1 MSDLLASAP
10 PVVALAEVSALLAAQ
25 FGLSGGLV
33 RLTSER
39 DFNLRL
45 DARGRRFVVKFANK
59 AEPRGVTDFQTSAL
73 LYLED
78 KGLPV
83 PRVVRC
89 LSGAVAVETE
99 FGLMRVLTY
108 LEGRPMHEVPRTLA
122 LAAAMGAMAARVTLG
137 LAGFSHPAADYV
149 LQWDIRRAGALRPM
163 LPFVADDLRGVCA
176 GVLDRFDADIAPRL
190 ADCRW
195 QVVHNDLN
203 PHNVLVDPADAARIA
218 GVLDF
223 GDMVWTALVCDLA
236 VAASYQV
243 DPGDALGSL
252 AGFVAGYSRILPL
265 TAAERGLVAD
275 LTAVRMVTTLC
286 IASKRAAAYPGN
298 ADYILRNVP
307 AARDGLLALT
317 ALPRDQ
323 VQRAVLDACER
334 GK

>member
-10 PVVALAEVSALLAAQ
+10 PVVALAEVSALLAVEY
-25 FGLSGGLV
+25 GLAGRLV
-33 RLTSER
+33 QLTSER
-39 DFNLRL
+39 DLNLRL
-45 DARGRRFVVKFANK
+45 DAGGRRFVVKFANM
-59 AEPRGVTDFQTSAL
+59 AEPRGVTDFQTAAL
-73 LYLED
+73 LYLQD

-83 PRVVRC
+83 PRVVPC
-89 LSGAVAVETE
+89 LSEAAQVETA

-108 LEGRPMHEVPRTLA
+108 LEGRPMHEVPRCLA

-137 LAGFSHPAADYV
+137 LAGFSHPSADYV

-163 LPFVADDLRGVCA
+163 LPFVAGDLRGVCA
-176 GVLDRFDADIAPRL
+176 GVLDRFDAEIAPQL
-190 ADCRW
+190 AACRW
-195 QVVHNDLN
+195 QVAHNDLN

-223 GDMVWTALVCDLA
+223 GDMVQTALVCDLA

-252 AGFVAGYSRILPL
+252 AQFVAGYSLVLPL
-265 TAAERGLVAD
+265 TAVERGLVAD

-317 ALPRDQ
+317 TLPRDV
-323 VQRAVLDACER
+323 VQQAVLDACEGR
-334 GK
+334 I